1 MNDTVKTLGPLGALL
16 GTWEGKKGAD
26 IAPSDTRGVA
36 NSAYRETM
44 VFEDIGRVD
53 NHEQIL
59 YGMRYRTTAWRVD
72 ADNAFHE
79 EVGYWLWDA
88 ANKQVMRCFM
98 PPRGMTIMAGG
109 TCEADATTF
118 EMAAHA
124 GSESYGI
131 CSNLFLLEQFKT
143 VRYEL
148 KITVHGA
155 DSFSYE
161 SDTQLKLKGQDDIFH
176 HTDANTLP
184 RVQ

>member
-1 MNDTVKTLGPLGALL
+1 
-16 GTWEGKKGAD
+16 
-26 IAPSDTRGVA
+26 
-36 NSAYRETM
+36 
-44 VFEDIGRVD
+44 
-53 NHEQIL
+53 
-59 YGMRYRTTAWRVD
+59 
-72 ADNAFHE
+72 
-79 EVGYWLWDA
+79 
-88 ANKQVMRCFM
+88 
-98 PPRGMTIMAGG
+98 MAGG

-176 HTDANTLP
+176 HTDANTLT